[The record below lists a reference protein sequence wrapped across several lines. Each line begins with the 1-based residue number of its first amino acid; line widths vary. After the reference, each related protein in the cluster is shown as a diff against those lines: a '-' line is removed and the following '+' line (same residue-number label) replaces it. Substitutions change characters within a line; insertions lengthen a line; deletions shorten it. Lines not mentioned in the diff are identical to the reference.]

1 MGRDPLETFR
11 DYLQSLPEELLENVT
26 EDYVWLAG
34 LTLDRSSHDFLRRR
48 EAAAKNARAAAL
60 RSSTISPRASSL
72 PTRRDADKYRS
83 LWSRLGN
90 AH

>member
-48 EAAAKNARAAAL
+48 ECCREECARRGTPQLYDFAESIVSPYAA
-60 RSSTISPRASSL
+60 
-72 PTRRDADKYRS
+72 
-83 LWSRLGN
+83 
-90 AH
+90 